1 MVVIPVELYSSKNS
15 RQVLKAGNGRTYVA
29 KSNIAKKQE
38 KELTEILYYLMP
50 SWTQEIRKMK
60 KFPVKIKFK
69 IYRKTH
75 RRFDYVN
82 IVQNLLDCMVK
93 AKWLPDDSADYV
105 IPVFDN
111 YEVDTKY
118 PRVEI
123 EVLND

>member
-1 MVVIPVELYSSKNS
+1 MVVVPVELYSSKNS
-15 RQVLKAGNGRTYVA
+15 RQVLKAGNGRIYVA
-29 KSNIAKKQE
+29 KSDVAKRQE
-38 KELTEILYYLMP
+38 KELTEMLYFIMP
-50 SWTQEIRKMK
+50 SWSYEIRKIK
-60 KFPVKIKFK
+60 DFPVKIRFK

-82 IVQNLLDCMVK
+82 IIQNLLDCMVK

-111 YEVDTKY
+111 YEVDAKN